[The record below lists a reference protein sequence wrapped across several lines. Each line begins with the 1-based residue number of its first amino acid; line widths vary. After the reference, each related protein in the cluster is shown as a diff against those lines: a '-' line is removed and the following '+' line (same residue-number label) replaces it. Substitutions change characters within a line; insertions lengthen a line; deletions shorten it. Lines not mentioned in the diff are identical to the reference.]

1 MIIRQLRAR
10 GWCTQAKAPGLLLP
24 NLWFL
29 PTAVWNYS
37 VCMVARGQL
46 HPLFWSVGGPH
57 IRSESSDASEIP
69 SNPDL
74 NRHCHVD
81 TAGERRAGQE
91 VGPGEHKGDKQD
103 DQGREVNEG
112 EGKEGKGG
120 ACLDRVL
127 LG

>member
-1 MIIRQLRAR
+1 MWLGTHQLCA
-10 GWCTQAKAPGLLLP
+10 
-24 NLWFL
+24 
-29 PTAVWNYS
+29 YS
-37 VCMVARGQL
+37 VAWWPESSS
-46 HPLFWSVGGPH
+46 PLFVTH
-57 IRSESSDASEIP
+57 LCSDAFDIP
-69 SNPDL
+69 ANPVL
-74 NRHCHVD
+74 TLHCHVN